1 MELSNLGSAAMLDF
15 IKKMLPREDKFFD
28 MFEAHAAKSVAAA
41 RHLRDA
47 LDGGTG
53 MQGHIQALMKAED
66 EADRITDG
74 VIDGLRKSFIT
85 PFDRADIQKLITDM
99 DDAID
104 QMNKTAKAILLFEV
118 ETFEPQMVEM
128 ANDAVRMAELLA
140 QAMPLMRNMG
150 QNSNRLHEVTGKILA
165 IEDEQDHRNEQ
176 GLKALI
182 KGKAKKD
189 AMAYIIGAEI
199 YDHLEKVGDK
209 FEDVAQT
216 MSGIVV
222 EHV

>member
-1 MELSNLGSAAMLDF
+1 MFDF
-15 IKKMLPREDKFFD
+15 IRKIMPREDKFFD
-28 MFEAHAAKSVAAA
+28 MFEAHTAKSVAAA
-41 RHLRDA
+41 KYLRAA
-47 LDGGTG
+47 LDGGKD
-53 MQGHIQALMKAED
+53 MQANIKALMHEED
-66 EADRITDG
+66 QADRITDQ

-104 QMNKTAKAILLFEV
+104 QMNKTAKAILLYEV
-118 ETFEPQMVEM
+118 DRFDPDMVEM
-128 ANDAVRMAELLA
+128 ADDAVKMAELLA
-140 QAMPLMRNMG
+140 RAIPLMRNMG
-150 QNSNRLHEVTGKILA
+150 ANSSQLHEITGQILA
-165 IEDEQDHRNEQ
+165 IEDDSDRRNEA
-176 GLKALI
+176 GLKALL

>member
-1 MELSNLGSAAMLDF
+1 MLDF
-15 IKKMLPREDKFFD
+15 IKKILPREDKFFD
-28 MFEAHAAKSVAAA
+28 LFEAHVARSVTAAH
-41 RHLRDA
+41 HLRAA
-47 LDGGTG
+47 LNGGKG
-53 MQGHIQALMKAED
+53 MQASITALMAEED
-66 EADRITDG
+66 AADRITDD

-104 QMNKTAKAILLFEV
+104 QMNKTAKAILLYEV
-118 ETFEPQMVEM
+118 TQFEPQMLEM
-128 ANDAVRMAELLA
+128 ADDAVKMAELLR

-150 QNSNRLHEVTGKILA
+150 QNSNRLHEITGKILA
-165 IEDEQDHRNEQ
+165 IEDEQDQRNEA
-176 GLKALI
+176 GLKALL

-189 AMAYIIGAEI
+189 PMAFIIGAEI

>member
-1 MELSNLGSAAMLDF
+1 MFEF
-15 IKKMLPREDKFFD
+15 IKKILPREDKFFD
-28 MFEAHAAKSVAAA
+28 MFEAHVAKSIAAA
-41 RHLRDA
+41 HSLRAA
-47 LDGGTG
+47 LNGGKE
-53 MQGHIQALMKAED
+53 MRGHIDALMKAED
-66 EADRITDG
+66 DADRITDD

-85 PFDRADIQKLITDM
+85 PFDRAEIQKLITDM

-118 ETFEPQMVEM
+118 VSFEPQMIGM
-128 ANDAVRMAELLA
+128 ADDAVKMAELLA
-140 QAMPLMRNMG
+140 QAIPLMRNMG
-150 QNSNRLHEVTGKILA
+150 ANANRLHEITGKILA
-165 IEDEQDHRNEQ
+165 IEDDQDKLNEA

-189 AMAYIIGAEI
+189 AMAYIVGAEI

-216 MSGIVV
+216 LSGIVV

>member
-1 MELSNLGSAAMLDF
+1 MFDF
-15 IKKMLPREDKFFD
+15 IRKIMPREDKFFD
-28 MFEAHAAKSVAAA
+28 MFEAHTAKSVAAA
-41 RHLRDA
+41 KHLRAA
-47 LDGGTG
+47 LDGGKD
-53 MQGHIQALMKAED
+53 MQANIKALMHEED
-66 EADRITDG
+66 QADRITDQ

-104 QMNKTAKAILLFEV
+104 QMNKTAKAILLYEV
-118 ETFEPQMVEM
+118 DRFDPDMVEM
-128 ANDAVRMAELLA
+128 ADDAVKMAELLA
-140 QAMPLMRNMG
+140 RAIPLMRNMG
-150 QNSNRLHEVTGKILA
+150 ANSSQLHEITGQILA
-165 IEDEQDHRNEQ
+165 IEDDSDRRNEA
-176 GLKALI
+176 GLKALL

>member
-1 MELSNLGSAAMLDF
+1 MFDF
-15 IKKMLPREDKFFD
+15 IKKIMPREDKFFD
-28 MFEAHAAKSVAAA
+28 MFEAHTAKSVAAA
-41 RHLRDA
+41 HYLRAA
-47 LDGGTG
+47 LDGGTA
-53 MQGHIQALMKAED
+53 MKANIAALMKEED
-66 EADRITDG
+66 DADRITDQ

-99 DDAID
+99 DDAVD

-118 ETFEPQMVEM
+118 TSFEPEMVEM
-128 ANDAVRMAELLA
+128 ANDAVKMANLLQDA
-140 QAMPLMRNMG
+140 VPLLRNMG
-150 QNSNRLHEVTGKILA
+150 LNAAKLHEITGKILA
-165 IEDEQDHRNEQ
+165 IEDDSDRRNEA
-176 GLKALI
+176 GLKALL

-199 YDHLEKVGDK
+199 YDHLEKCGDK